1 MGEARMTGEQFDKR
15 FEELEDRIY
24 ELECDKNRLENEVED
39 LKSLCSRLEDKITDI
54 GWRPCKYD

>member
-1 MGEARMTGEQFDKR
+1 MTEEQFDKR

-39 LKSLCSRLEDKITDI
+39 LKSLCSQLQDKIADI
-54 GWRPCKYD
+54 GWRT